1 MPSYKLSMIKNV
13 HHPAYKALIDMLVS
27 ERNKQGL
34 TVRQFAELIDED
46 ASFVTKI
53 EMRIRKL
60 SAIEYFQ
67 YCKALK
73 LDPIKGIETFWT
85 VQD

>member
-1 MPSYKLSMIKNV
+1 MIKNAQ
-13 HHPAYKALIDMLVS
+13 HPAYKALIDMLVS
-27 ERNKQGL
+27 ERNRQGL
-34 TVRQFAELIDED
+34 TVRQLAELIDED

-53 EMRIRKL
+53 ETRVRKL

-73 LDPIKGIETFWT
+73 LDPIKGVDIFWSF
-85 VQD
+85 QS